1 MLLLD
6 EPTRGIDVGAKA
18 EVQSLIDEL
27 ASEGLGV
34 VLVSSDAE
42 ELIEGA
48 DRVVVLR
55 DGVVVGILT
64 GEHVTTE
71 DLLETIAAAAVAS
84 LRRRTPMST
93 EAVPAADR
101 PSIDVARLR
110 AWLPAYGVYVAIL
123 LLVLYNVLFTP
134 NFLAWSNV
142 RIQLIQVAPIVIV
155 ALGMALVIGTEGID
169 LSVGSVMALAAALIP
184 LYLGY
189 GVVAAIVV
197 VADRRR
203 GRRADQRHAG
213 GPGRVAADRGDARV
227 VRRRSRAG
235 AGHLRAASSRT
246 YGIRI
251 CCISASGDLIGVPV
265 LVWIAAVLVVIVAL
279 LVRRTV
285 FGRRLLAIGG
295 NRASS
300 ELAGL
305 PVKRVLI
312 TVYVICSVLA
322 SIAGMLAVARIQSS
336 DASAVGL
343 LIELSAIT
351 AVVVGGTP
359 LTGGRVRVLGTV
371 AGALLMQ
378 LVVATMIKHDLQPS
392 TTEIVQAV
400 IILIAVYVARER
412 KTR

>member
-1 MLLLD
+1 
-6 EPTRGIDVGAKA
+6 
-18 EVQSLIDEL
+18 
-27 ASEGLGV
+27 
-34 VLVSSDAE
+34 
-42 ELIEGA
+42 
-48 DRVVVLR
+48 
-55 DGVVVGILT
+55 
-64 GEHVTTE
+64 
-71 DLLETIAAAAVAS
+71 
-84 LRRRTPMST
+84 MST
-93 EAVPAADR
+93 EVADAR
-101 PSIDVARLR
+101 PSIDLGRVKS
-110 AWLPAYGVYVAIL
+110 WLPAYGVYAAIV
-123 LLVLYNVLFTP
+123 LLVLYNVIFTP
-134 NFLAWSNV
+134 NFVTWSNL

-189 GVVAAIVV
+189 GVIAAILVSVIAGLVV
-197 VADRRR
+197 GLVN
-203 GRRADQRHAG
+203 GTL
-213 GPGRVAADRGDARV
+213 VARV
-227 VRRRSRAG
+227 GLQPIVATLALFVGGRGLALVISG
-235 AGHLRAASSRT
+235 GQLKD
-246 YGIRI
+246 IRNDDFI
-251 CCISASGDLIGVPV
+251 YLGSGDLFGLPV
-265 LVWIAAVLVVIVAL
+265 LVWIATVLVLIVAFI
-279 LVRRTV
+279 VRRTV

-295 NRASS
+295 NRASA

-312 TVYVICSVLA
+312 TVYVVCSVLA
-322 SIAGMLAVARIQSS
+322 SIAGVLAVARIQSS

-378 LVVATMIKHDLQPS
+378 LVVATMIKHNLQPS
-392 TTEIVQAV
+392 TTEMVQAV

>member
-1 MLLLD
+1 
-6 EPTRGIDVGAKA
+6 
-18 EVQSLIDEL
+18 
-27 ASEGLGV
+27 
-34 VLVSSDAE
+34 
-42 ELIEGA
+42 
-48 DRVVVLR
+48 
-55 DGVVVGILT
+55 
-64 GEHVTTE
+64 
-71 DLLETIAAAAVAS
+71 
-84 LRRRTPMST
+84 MST
-93 EAVPAADR
+93 EAVTAR
-101 PSIDVARLR
+101 PVVDQARIR
-110 AWLPAYGVYVAIL
+110 AWLPAYGVYAAIV
-123 LLVLYNVLFTP
+123 LLVLYNVAFTP
-134 NFLAWSNV
+134 NFLAWSNL

-197 VADRRR
+197 SLI
-203 GRRADQRHAG
+203 AG
-213 GPGRVAADRGDARV
+213 VVVGFVNGTLVARV
-227 VRRRSRAG
+227 GLQPIVATLALFVGGRGLALVISGGQLKDVRNADLLFLG
-235 AGHLRAASSRT
+235 
-246 YGIRI
+246 
-251 CCISASGDLIGVPV
+251 SGDLLGLPV
-265 LVWIAAVLVVIVAL
+265 LVWIAAALVLIIAFV
-279 LVRRTV
+279 VRRTV

-295 NRASS
+295 NRASA

-305 PVKRVLI
+305 PVRRVLI
-312 TVYVICSVLA
+312 TVYIVCSVLA
-322 SIAGMLAVARIQSS
+322 AIAGILAVARIQSS

-378 LVVATMIKHDLQPS
+378 LVVATMIKHNLQPS
-392 TTEIVQAV
+392 ITEMAQAV

>member
-1 MLLLD
+1 
-6 EPTRGIDVGAKA
+6 
-18 EVQSLIDEL
+18 
-27 ASEGLGV
+27 
-34 VLVSSDAE
+34 
-42 ELIEGA
+42 
-48 DRVVVLR
+48 
-55 DGVVVGILT
+55 
-64 GEHVTTE
+64 
-71 DLLETIAAAAVAS
+71 
-84 LRRRTPMST
+84 MST
-93 EAVPAADR
+93 EVVAARPAVDM
-101 PSIDVARLR
+101 ARVR
-110 AWLPAYGVYVAIL
+110 AWLPAYGVYVAIA
-123 LLVLYNVLFTP
+123 LLVLYNVAFTP
-134 NFLAWSNV
+134 HFVTWSNV

-197 VADRRR
+197 SLIAGVAVGLVNGTLVAKVGLQPIVATLALFVGGR
-203 GRRADQRHAG
+203 GLALVISG
-213 GPGRVAADRGDARV
+213 GQLKD
-227 VRRRSRAG
+227 VRNPDLLFLG
-235 AGHLRAASSRT
+235 
-246 YGIRI
+246 
-251 CCISASGDLIGVPV
+251 SGDLAGLPV
-265 LVWIAAVLVVIVAL
+265 LVWIAAALVLIIAFVV
-279 LVRRTV
+279 RSTV

-305 PVKRVLI
+305 PVKRVLL
-312 TVYVICSVLA
+312 TVYVVCSVLA
-322 SIAGMLAVARIQSS
+322 AIAGILAVARIQSS

-359 LTGGRVRVLGTV
+359 LTGGKVRVLGTV

-378 LVVATMIKHDLQPS
+378 LVIATMIKHNLRPS
-392 TTEIVQAV
+392 TTEMVQAV